1 MAQRALRPVDRNAPL
16 LEVLGTFATTPLQ
29 VPAGRGWD
37 GGRVS
42 GRGPEAPSPGGAFVR
57 TVVVSKATTLS
68 ERKVKDHTDRQSR
81 LNRDVR
87 VSALAR
93 FVRIGIEG
101 GSTEQEVRS

>member
-1 MAQRALRPVDRNAPL
+1 
-16 LEVLGTFATTPLQ
+16 
-29 VPAGRGWD
+29 
-37 GGRVS
+37 
-42 GRGPEAPSPGGAFVR
+42 
-57 TVVVSKATTLS
+57 VVSKATTLS